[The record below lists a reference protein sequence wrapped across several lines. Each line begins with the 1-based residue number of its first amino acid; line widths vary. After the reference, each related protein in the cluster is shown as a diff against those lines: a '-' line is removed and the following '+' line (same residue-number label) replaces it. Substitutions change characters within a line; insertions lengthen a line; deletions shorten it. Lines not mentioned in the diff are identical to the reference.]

1 MFIVFFYL
9 IPICLYLHKELIII
23 VMAGPKGS
31 KYYDIFLKFKVWLEH
46 TDGESILGNGKF
58 ELIEYIDQLGSL
70 KAAADK
76 LGISYRKAWGMLKD
90 AEEKLGFCLT
100 EKHRGGQHGGNSLLT
115 QEGKEL
121 IEAYKELLVEFDD
134 AIYQITKKFFNKVNK

>member
-1 MFIVFFYL
+1 
-9 IPICLYLHKELIII
+9 
-23 VMAGPKGS
+23 MAGPKGS
-31 KYYDIFLKFKVWLEH
+31 KYYDVFLKFKVWLEN
-46 TDGESILGNGKF
+46 TEGESILGNGKF
-58 ELIEYIDQLGSL
+58 ELIDYIDQLGSL

-100 EKHRGGQHGGNSLLT
+100 EKHRGGQHGGNSVLT
-115 QEGKEL
+115 TEGKEL
-121 IEAYKELLVEFDD
+121 IEAYKELLVEFDE